1 MFMTATLNRKNLAGA
16 LALSAALVAFGLSAP
31 AVAAGG
37 DSLLINGAGAT
48 FPAPIYTKWFQD
60 YNKSNPKVEINYQ
73 SIGSG
78 GGIKQLTAKTV
89 DFGASDAPMSDEELK
104 AAGDVL
110 HIPTVLGAVVLSY
123 NIPGIKQAL
132 KLDSETLVDIFRGKI
147 EKWNDPR
154 IAALNKGVALPNQQV
169 IVVYRSDSS
178 GTTAVFTDYL
188 AKVSEFW
195 KKEVGA
201 GKSVKWPT
209 GLGGKGNEGVTG
221 QIKNTAG
228 AIGYVELSY
237 AISEKL
243 SMADM
248 KNKAGQF
255 VTPSIKTVSDA
266 AAGAVR
272 SMPADFRVSITNA
285 DGKSS
290 YPIASFTYLL
300 VYKDMKSAKGVEFV
314 KFLNWAM
321 NEGQKSAPSL
331 AYAPLPAP
339 MLAKVKEKIKTVETK

>member
-1 MFMTATLNRKNLAGA
+1 
-16 LALSAALVAFGLSAP
+16 
-31 AVAAGG
+31 
-37 DSLLINGAGAT
+37 
-48 FPAPIYTKWFQD
+48 
-60 YNKSNPKVEINYQ
+60 
-73 SIGSG
+73 
-78 GGIKQLTAKTV
+78 
-89 DFGASDAPMSDEELK
+89 MSDEELK

-147 EKWNDPR
+147 EKWNDVR
-154 IAALNKGVALPNQQV
+154 IAALNKGVVLPNQQV

-188 AKVSEFW
+188 AKVSDVW

-243 SMADM
+243 SMAEM

-255 VTPSIKTVSDA
+255 VTPSIKAVSEA
-266 AAGAVR
+266 AAGAVKT
-272 SMPADFRVSITNA
+272 MPADFRVSITNP
-285 DGKSS
+285 DGKTS

-300 VYKDMKSAKGVEFV
+300 VYKDMKGAKGVEFV
-314 KFLNWAM
+314 KFLDWAM
-321 NEGQKSAPSL
+321 SEGQKSAPGL
-331 AYAPLPAP
+331 AYAPLPGSI
-339 MLAKVKEKIKTVETK
+339 LVKVKEKIKTFETK